1 MELCPDGG
9 VGPSVV
15 RDRRGPFPEAEPLPT
30 GGIDVSNARRYLDAG
45 AAAIG
50 VGGALIRA
58 DGAGRR
64 ELVDA
69 VRADDVE
76 AVPA

>member
-1 MELCPDGG
+1 MKLFPASA
-9 VGPSVV
+9 VGPSFV
-15 RDRRGPFPEAEPLPT
+15 RELRGPFPEAELIPT